1 MIKTCIL
8 LLLASP
14 FFAQDLVNSI
24 IEKNPFDPDRGQK
37 PEEVVE
43 NVEEP
48 LPADLPVCDGTLILG
63 ENRYAMFTFQVEGKM
78 VSECLEVQERSNG
91 YLVKQIESDRVI
103 LEQGGNTHTIK
114 LFFQDA
120 KKDKKGGSRKSVAPP
135 REPVIQ
141 KLPTPTPEKDTK
153 KVKKEIQPRK
163 IQRIPP
169 STDSKPTRK
178 KDF

>member
-8 LLLASP
+8 LLLVGP

-48 LPADLPVCDGTLILG
+48 LPSDLPVCDGTLILG
-63 ENRYAMFTFQVEGKM
+63 ESRYAMFTFLVEGKM
-78 VSECLEVQERSNG
+78 VAECLEVQESSNG
-91 YLVKQIESDRVI
+91 YLVKQIEPDRVI

-114 LFFQDA
+114 LFYQDA
-120 KKDKKGGSRKSVAPP
+120 KKDKKGGSRKAVASPK
-135 REPVIQ
+135 EPAIQ
-141 KLPTPTPEKDTK
+141 KAPTPIPVKDTK
-153 KVKKEIQPRK
+153 KVKKDNRPK
-163 IQRIPP
+163 IVKKTPP
-169 STDSKPTRK
+169 STNPKPTRK
-178 KDF
+178 VDF